1 MTYFCSFKCVSFLR
15 FALVHLVLDL
25 AFFMP
30 FTNKKDFFLFSF
42 LSATIVTNNNNNNN
56 NNNKNNNNNNK
67 TAHSKLSVYGIK
79 ILIIHD

>member
-1 MTYFCSFKCVSFLR
+1 M
-15 FALVHLVLDL
+15 LDL

-42 LSATIVTNNNNNNN
+42 LPAAIVTNNNN
-56 NNNKNNNNNNK
+56 NNNNNNK

-79 ILIIHD
+79 SLVIHD